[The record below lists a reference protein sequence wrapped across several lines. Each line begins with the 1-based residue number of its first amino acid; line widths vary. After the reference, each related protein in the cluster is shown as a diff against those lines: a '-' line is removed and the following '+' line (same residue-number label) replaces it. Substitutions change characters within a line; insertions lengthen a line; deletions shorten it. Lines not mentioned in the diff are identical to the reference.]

1 MTKESSGL
9 LLLPLGRGLGC
20 LSLPALRI
28 PLLLRALGAI
38 MGIALG
44 TKGRNHGVV
53 SATPT
58 GTSPTQWYV
67 DLPPERL
74 NKIDA
79 DLPQGRAVPVI

>member
-9 LLLPLGRGLGC
+9 LLLPLGRGLGG

-44 TKGRNHGVV
+44 TKGR
-53 SATPT
+53 
-58 GTSPTQWYV
+58 
-67 DLPPERL
+67 
-74 NKIDA
+74 KIDA